1 MRSRIFVGAFL
12 FFAVAGVGT
21 LLARGVPVTC
31 EKACCAEGAGCCAGH
46 AAAGV
51 VMNSSDGCCMNHATQ
66 EAAMSAVTR
75 DKQWT
80 LVNFVNPVRVNK
92 AFISGPVLIVHD
104 DQKMQRGEPC
114 TTFYRFDPKG
124 GPKEALVSFHCKP
137 RRTAA
142 AETTTLTTVMTEPG
156 VKQLVEYQIA
166 GDSEAHGI
174 PR

>member
-1 MRSRIFVGAFL
+1 MRSRIFVSAFL

-31 EKACCAEGAGCCAGH
+31 EKACCADGAGVAVS
-46 AAAGV
+46 GV
-51 VMNSSDGCCMNHATQ
+51 MKSSDGCCMNHAKQ
-66 EAAMSAVTR
+66 DAATSAVTR

-80 LVNFVNPVRVNK
+80 IVNFVNPVRVHK

-114 TTFYRFDPKG
+114 TTFYRFDLEG

-142 AETTTLTTVMTEPG
+142 ADTTTLSTVMIEPG
-156 VKQLVEYQIA
+156 AKELVEYQIA